1 MAFLCHAVPILPRN
15 ISPPLL
21 YLTQFNPHLCV
32 SQPVSLFTTRTF
44 PSCITPGNKKES
56 INVLYLIYLCSSEGK
71 LFFFSVWFQ
80 LVTEWYSLLKMSF
93 CMWLAL
99 KSTSYNIR
107 SNPENWTQKNLT
119 QGPLTTFFPELSP
132 LLRVFIGFGRHKW
145 KDIVTSV
152 SPKMVF
158 CDGFIWLLEDK
169 ECHIDFQFKM
179 CNKNIIPGRHCS
191 K

>member
-1 MAFLCHAVPILPRN
+1 MVTHTHTHTCHNGGPQRVCVVMAVLTSNPLLPVGHGELPMAFLCHAVPILPRN
-15 ISPPLL
+15 ISPSLL
-21 YLTQFNPHLCV
+21 YLTQFNPHLCI

-56 INVLYLIYLCSSEGK
+56 INVLNSIYLCSSEGK
-71 LFFFSVWFQ
+71 QFFFSVWFQ

-119 QGPLTTFFPELSP
+119 QGPLTTFFPEL
-132 LLRVFIGFGRHKW
+132 
-145 KDIVTSV
+145 
-152 SPKMVF
+152 
-158 CDGFIWLLEDK
+158 
-169 ECHIDFQFKM
+169 
-179 CNKNIIPGRHCS
+179 
-191 K
+191 